1 MTVGDDEWWSE
12 SEPPDPEDLL
22 ERVDRMAALLVQTG
36 RAYGDDSWQR
46 FDREYQRGVKNLDAD
61 LRRLGLRSPFVVW
74 PSLASWHGSAKQHGS
89 YAKRDAYVN
98 ERLSQIRE
106 QLRKRIDDII
116 AGDPEAQLHHL
127 GDTADRAIREPA
139 AVRQQLVRLERALG
153 SDPGQAI
160 GAAKNLVEST
170 AKVVL
175 DARGLEVPR
184 SATLPALIAAALQAL
199 DAHPANEERRPVR
212 DIVSKAAAI
221 ANHVGELRNEAGD
234 GHGPLAL
241 PTGLELRHGRLAA
254 RVAVAWCAFVLET
267 LEEQDRREA

>member
-1 MTVGDDEWWSE
+1 MADDEERWSE
-12 SEPPDPEDLL
+12 FEPPDPEDLL
-22 ERVDRMAALLVQTG
+22 EQVDRMAALLVQTG

-46 FDREYQRGVKNLDAD
+46 FERDYQRGVKNLDAD

-74 PSLASWHGSAKQHGS
+74 PSLASWHGTAKQHGS

-98 ERLSQIRE
+98 DRLSQVRQ
-106 QLRKRIDDII
+106 QLQKRIADRT
-116 AGDPEAQLHHL
+116 AGDPEAQLHQL
-127 GDTADRAIREPA
+127 SETADRAVREPG

-175 DARGLEVPR
+175 DARGQEVPR
-184 SATLPALIAAALQAL
+184 SASLPALTSAALQAL
-199 DAHPANEERRPVR
+199 DVHPANEERRPVR
-212 DIVSKAAAI
+212 DIISKAAAI

-234 GHGPLAL
+234 GHGPLA
-241 PTGLELRHGRLAA
+241 PPAGLELRHGRLAA
-254 RVAVAWCAFVLET
+254 RVAIAWCAFVLET
-267 LEEQDRREA
+267 LEEQDSAEA